1 MTAVRRKE
9 SLLEALAR
17 VPDPRGRQGRRYP
30 AESML
35 ALAVCAMACGARSLY
50 AIAQWGKEHRKLV
63 CEALGITR
71 MRTPDG
77 ATLHRL
83 FVRLDVQAFEGV
95 LGGWLAQRGL
105 KRGQGIAVDGKTL
118 RGIHGEELP
127 GVHLIAAY
135 AHHNAVVLAQRAA
148 PGKGREL
155 EAAKAVLES
164 LDLKGQIV
172 TGDALLA
179 QRDIC
184 RKIRKKGASGS
195 SG

>member
-1 MTAVRRKE
+1 M
-9 SLLEALAR
+9 
-17 VPDPRGRQGRRYP
+17 
-30 AESML
+30 
-35 ALAVCAMACGARSLY
+35 
-50 AIAQWGKEHRKLV
+50 V
-63 CEALGITR
+63 CEALGIKR

-127 GVHLIAAY
+127 GVHLVAAY

-184 RKIRKKGASGS
+184 RKIKQKGAGGS

>member
-1 MTAVRRKE
+1 
-9 SLLEALAR
+9 
-17 VPDPRGRQGRRYP
+17 
-30 AESML
+30 ML

-50 AIAQWGKEHRKLV
+50 AICQWGKEHQHLV
-63 CEALGITR
+63 CKALGIKR

-77 ATLHRL
+77 VTLHRL
-83 FVRLDVQAFEGV
+83 FVRLDVEAFERVLSQWFSERGV
-95 LGGWLAQRGL
+95 

-118 RGIHGEELP
+118 RGIHGEKLP
-127 GVHLIAAY
+127 GVHLIAAF
-135 AHHNAVVLAQRAA
+135 AHQSGVVLGQRAA

-195 SG
+195 SD

>member
-1 MTAVRRKE
+1 
-9 SLLEALAR
+9 
-17 VPDPRGRQGRRYP
+17 
-30 AESML
+30 ML

-50 AIAQWGKEHRKLV
+50 AICQWGKEHQQLA
-63 CEALGITR
+63 CEALGIKR

-83 FVRLDVQAFEGV
+83 FRRLDVEAFEGV
-95 LGGWLAQRGL
+95 LGKWLAMRGG
-105 KRGQGIAVDGKTL
+105 KRGEAIAVDGKTL
-118 RGIHGEELP
+118 RGIHGEEVP

-135 AHHNAVVLAQRAA
+135 THHRGRVLAQRAA

-179 QRDIC
+179 QRDLC
-184 RKIRKKGASGS
+184 RKIKKKGATGS